1 MILLIFINM
10 LSVFELKV
18 EPAVGLKKDCQNDLK
33 DSRACFQDARQFES
47 EVLQLQEES
56 IKKVES
62 LLEDSEFQEF
72 VADLQDKLPEIQR
85 SKASHQK
92 GEILI
97 FVSFSLGEKALLN
110 LAIDAKRYGGTLV
123 LRGFIKGSFK
133 KTTQALQK
141 IITKTGQGFI
151 VDPEL
156 YALFGVQS
164 APTFILTKPFQVNAS
179 ERNSTPFH
187 DRIQGDISLRF
198 ALERF
203 AKEGDLKEVA
213 QTFLEGRK

>member
-1 MILLIFINM
+1 M
-10 LSVFELKV
+10 LGVFELKA
-18 EPAVGLKKDCQNDLK
+18 EPAVSLKKNCQTDRQESL
-33 DSRACFQDARQFES
+33 SCFQDISKFQT
-47 EVLQLQEES
+47 EVLQLQEDS

-62 LLEDSEFQEF
+62 LLENSEFQEF
-72 VADLQDKLPEIQR
+72 VADLQEKLPDIQK
-85 SKASHQK
+85 SKTSHQK
-92 GEILI
+92 GELLI
-97 FVSFSLGEKALLN
+97 FVSWSLGEKALLN
-110 LAIDAKRYGGTLV
+110 LAIDASRYGGTLI

-156 YALFGVQS
+156 YELFNVTA

-187 DRIQGDISLRF
+187 DRLQGDISLHF

-203 AKEGDLKEVA
+203 AKEGDLKQVA
-213 QTFLEGRK
+213 QTLLERGKS